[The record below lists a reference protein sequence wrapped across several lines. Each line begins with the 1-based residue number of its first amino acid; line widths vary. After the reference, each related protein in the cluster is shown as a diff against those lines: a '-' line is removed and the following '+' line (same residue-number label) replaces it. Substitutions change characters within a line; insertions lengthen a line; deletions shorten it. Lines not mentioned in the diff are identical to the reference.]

1 MNHIQNFDSVLTPE
15 ELEHLN
21 TCDFCAERLA
31 DSVEKEALIHA
42 PARLKSSVME
52 RSRDADVRLAM
63 AAGEASRR
71 MKFLLYSLKVS
82 AAVLAALLFLAA
94 VPAGSSGRLKS
105 SGAAEASRLH
115 PMSIYEQAQEYTR
128 KLGDINLFDKEA
140 FYYDQKEK

>member
-1 MNHIQNFDSVLTPE
+1 MSLKIP
-15 ELEHLN
+15 
-21 TCDFCAERLA
+21 
-31 DSVEKEALIHA
+31 A
-42 PARLKSSVME
+42 PAGFCS
-52 RSRDADVRLAM
+52 
-63 AAGEASRR
+63 GASRR
-71 MKFLLYSLKVS
+71 RISIPVSYTHLKFFLYSLKVS